1 MPELATVIQGA
12 TVVGQ
17 GGPQEADVGIDGDG
31 RIAAIGAAGSL
42 AARTL
47 VDAGGRIAVPGGID
61 LHVHVNTWFGGTTTR
76 DDFAAGSAAA
86 LFGGTTTLAQFA
98 IPHPGETSLA
108 AVERTLDEA
117 GRGSV
122 ADYAVHGCVVRETY
136 EASLGQLATLAARGI
151 GTVKIFSA
159 YTDDIGLTID
169 QISRLLAAC
178 ATAGI
183 TVFVHAETDAMVRTG
198 IDQAV
203 ARGELGPFG
212 HAASRTP
219 EAEADAVRTITALAS
234 AARARVYFVHMSSAQ
249 SVAALRASRAGG
261 ADVLAETCPHYLFL
275 DDAVYARPD
284 GQRWICSP
292 PIRGDN
298 HRVALWEGLR
308 DGVIDTVSS
317 DHNCFDLAQ
326 KGADGADFRQVPNG
340 LPGIED
346 RMPLLI
352 GASIDGRLDWRRL
365 VQVSAATPA
374 RILGL
379 SPGKGDLKVGADAD
393 VVLVDPAATTDPG
406 AGHMAT
412 DYSPYAG
419 LHSSGRI
426 ESVWLRGRQVIVDG
440 ELRVTPGS
448 GRWLPVPAALG
459 AGA

>member
-1 MPELATVIQGA
+1 MPELTAVIKGA
-12 TVVGQ
+12 TVVSQ
-17 GGPQEADVGIDGDG
+17 GGPQEVDVGIGGDG
-31 RIAAIGAAGSL
+31 RIAAIGTASSL
-42 AARTL
+42 PARTL

-86 LFGGTTTLAQFA
+86 LFGGTTTFAQFA

-117 GRGSV
+117 GKGSV

-136 EASLGQLATLAARGI
+136 EASLGQLAALAARGV

-159 YTDDIGLTID
+159 YTDEIGLTID
-169 QISRLLAAC
+169 QIGRLLAAC

-183 TVFVHAETDAMVRTG
+183 TVFVHAETDAMVRSG

-203 ARGELGPFG
+203 SSGQLGPLG
-212 HAASRTP
+212 HASSRTP
-219 EAEADAVRTITALAS
+219 EAEEDAVRTITDLAS
-234 AARARVYFVHMSSAQ
+234 AAGARVYFVHISSAQ
-249 SVAALRASRAGG
+249 SVAALRASRAAG

-275 DDAVYARPD
+275 ADEVYARPD

-292 PIRGDN
+292 PIRGDD
-298 HRVALWEGLR
+298 HRAALWDGLR

-326 KGADGADFRQVPNG
+326 KGPDGADFRQVPNG

-352 GASIDGRLDWRRL
+352 GAGIDGRLDWRRL
-365 VQVSAATPA
+365 VEVSSATPA

-379 SPGKGDLKVGADAD
+379 SRRKGDLEVGADAD
-393 VVLVDPAATTDPG
+393 IVLVDPAATTDR
-406 AGHMAT
+406 AASHMAT

-426 ESVWLRGRQVIVDG
+426 ESVWLRGRQVIAGG
-440 ELRVTPGS
+440 ELRATPGS
-448 GRWLPVPAALG
+448 GHWLPVAAALG